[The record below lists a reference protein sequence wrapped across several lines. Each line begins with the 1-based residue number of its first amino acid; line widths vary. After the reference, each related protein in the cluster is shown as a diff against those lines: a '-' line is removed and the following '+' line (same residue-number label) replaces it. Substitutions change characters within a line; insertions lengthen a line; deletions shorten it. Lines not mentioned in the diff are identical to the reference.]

1 MGAKEELLALG
12 LKPMTW
18 AEVLKTVQAKLEPPD
33 REKFQRLHRNFVGY
47 LSPDTL
53 GRFYGFVFAHGL
65 QLEVNNFRFAR
76 LEGILDALLRVLPA
90 GQRIL
95 DVGAGSGLIAT
106 VLLKQKSPKT
116 CVMQDPVPEVR
127 DFLLSMGFPV
137 LPHPVPET
145 PPVTPFDSILC
156 IDSLG
161 EINSDE
167 DGALRNPD
175 SAGAENLSAL
185 IEDRYGFAQKL
196 EPWKRYLAPGGKLF
210 LWEPIGYRQVW
221 ESIARS
227 LEESGWR
234 AQFQGDSPR
243 HSYLEL
249 TLPTA

>member
-18 AEVLKTVQAKLEPPD
+18 AEVLKTVQAKLEAPD

-65 QLEVNNFRFAR
+65 QLDVNNFRFTR
-76 LEGILDALLRVLPA
+76 LEGILEVLLGLLPS

-116 CVMQDPVPEVR
+116 CVMQDPVSEVR

-137 LPHPVPET
+137 LPHPAPEA
-145 PPVTPFDSILC
+145 PPVTPFDFILC

-167 DGALRNPD
+167 DGALRNPEKAAPED
-175 SAGAENLSAL
+175 LPHL
-185 IEDRYGFAQKL
+185 IEERYGFSEKL
-196 EPWKRYLAPGGKLF
+196 EPWKRYLAPGGKLL
-210 LWEPIGYRQVW
+210 LWEPIGFQQVW
-221 ESIARS
+221 EAMAAS
-227 LEESGWR
+227 LGESGWQAR
-234 AQFQGDSPR
+234 LQGDSPK

-249 TLPTA
+249 TLPSA